1 VAIALGWVTIGV
13 EVALR
18 TAESGVVIGPKRLV
32 DNTHAYYHVAFE
44 VLVPRNEGVSVL
56 IFETDALRYAWPR
69 VEAVEVLHRCDDG
82 VGGVMRVNGNAERQ
96 APLVW

>member
-1 VAIALGWVTIGV
+1 VAVGLGRVTIGV

-18 TAESGVVIGPKRLV
+18 TAESGMVIGPKRLV

-44 VLVPRNEGVSVL
+44 VLVSRNESVSVL

-69 VEAVEVLHRCDDG
+69 VEAVEVLDRCDDR
-82 VGGVMRVNGNAERQ
+82 VGSVMRVNGHAER
-96 APLVW
+96 